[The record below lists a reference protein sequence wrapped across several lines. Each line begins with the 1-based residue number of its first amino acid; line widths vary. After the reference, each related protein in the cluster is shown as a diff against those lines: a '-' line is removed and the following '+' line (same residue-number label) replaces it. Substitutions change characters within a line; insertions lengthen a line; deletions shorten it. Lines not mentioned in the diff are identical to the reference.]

1 MGTWSSE
8 ESAHVL
14 QHSSHRKCSQHP
26 HPVSLAAIR
35 RPASLG
41 EPASGL
47 FVAIAHTAA
56 SNVFFPGRVVFELG
70 LVVTNGPSTVACV
83 FDFHSLY
90 VGFLPSP
97 VLPGRFCTVGS
108 TRFGPSPH
116 LESRQRCSQTQR
128 TSEPS
133 PAPYPVSERVGPAKI
148 RRPAF
153 RWTGSKSPHFLTRFF
168 VAIVFRSSCKQGYV
182 VK

>member
-41 EPASGL
+41 EPVSGL

-70 LVVTNGPSTVACV
+70 LVVTNGPSTFACV
-83 FDFHSLY
+83 FDFHSSSVFCRAQCSLADF
-90 VGFLPSP
+90 VQSAALGLGPVRTLNLAGDARRHGARSNLPLTPSLSALDQP
-97 VLPGRFCTVGS
+97 RSGGPP
-108 TRFGPSPH
+108 FG
-116 LESRQRCSQTQR
+116 
-128 TSEPS
+128 
-133 PAPYPVSERVGPAKI
+133 GPAQS
-148 RRPAF
+148 RP
-153 RWTGSKSPHFLTRFF
+153 TS
-168 VAIVFRSSCKQGYV
+168 
-182 VK
+182 